1 MIAVSYKVSG
11 ADAIIRALEGIRLDA
26 ISGDVLTLMDEI
38 AADAADYPPELPN
51 QRYVRTGD
59 LGRGW
64 TDSTPMMSGD
74 ADSLL
79 AVLANGVSYGPF
91 VQGAEDQRAI
101 FAGRWRTTDQ
111 ITDAWEDRAAQRIE
125 AALGRLIGT

>member
-1 MIAVSYKVSG
+1 MINISYNVKG
-11 ADAIIRALEGIRLDA
+11 ADAIIRTLDGIRLDA
-26 ISGDVLTLMDEI
+26 IKGDVATLMDAI

-64 TDSTPMMSGD
+64 TDSAPLMRGD
-74 ADSLL
+74 ATSLL
-79 AVLANGVSYGPF
+79 AVLTNSVSYGPE
-91 VQGAEDQRAI
+91 VMSAEDQRAI

-111 ITDAWEDRAAQRIE
+111 ITDAWEDRAAQAIE
-125 AALGRLIGT
+125 AALGRLVGA